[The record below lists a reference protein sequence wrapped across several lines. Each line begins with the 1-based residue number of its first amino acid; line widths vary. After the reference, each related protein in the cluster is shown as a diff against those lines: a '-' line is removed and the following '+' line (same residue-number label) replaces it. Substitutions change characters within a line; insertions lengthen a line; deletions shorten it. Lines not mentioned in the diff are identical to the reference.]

1 MQNPIRSEAE
11 AYRLVLLT
19 ALAFAAVVAVS
30 LFGGFLLGVATWA
43 LLTGAAAFFYLR
55 AGRRRRPVQTAP
67 PHRGAP
73 EERRV
78 LVLANRVL
86 DDGAQVAESLVEE
99 IQESTAGYRAR
110 VNLVYPLPVSTIR
123 HWASDVDSA
132 AARAESLL
140 NDAIAVLRAHGLE
153 ARGEVG
159 DDDPLQAIE
168 DSLRTFGADTIVV
181 VTHEE
186 PHGHELDRTV
196 VARARERFALPITH
210 LVVSNLR
217 ATARV

>member
-19 ALAFAAVVAVS
+19 ALAFALVVAVT
-30 LFGGFLLGVATWA
+30 LVGGFLLGVLTWV
-43 LLTGAAAFFYLR
+43 LLTGAAAFSYLR
-55 AGRRRRPVQTAP
+55 AGRRKRPVPTAP

-73 EERRV
+73 DERRV

-86 DDGAQVAESLVEE
+86 DDGTPVTERLVEE

-110 VNLVYPLPVSTIR
+110 VNVVYPLPVSAVR

-132 AARAESLL
+132 AEEAENVL
-140 NDAIAVLRAHGLE
+140 DGAVAVLRAHGLE

-168 DSLRTFGADTIVV
+168 DSLRTFGADAIIV
-181 VTHEE
+181 VTHAE
-186 PHGHELDRTV
+186 PHDHELDRTV
-196 VARARERFALPITH
+196 VERARERFALPITQV
-210 LVVSNLR
+210 VVSDG
-217 ATARV
+217 APAHV